1 MSVKRYISA
10 CVLAILTVITAL
22 SAVYTVDNV
31 PNMHVVDR
39 TKYVSNP
46 DGVLSEQT
54 VARLDSMLYGLQRAT
69 TAEVA
74 VVVVDGIEGG
84 DIDTF
89 GTELFGK
96 WGIGKKD
103 NDNGLLFLVSKDD
116 RRMVI
121 RTGYGLEGVV
131 PDLIGG
137 RLIRNVAA
145 PHFREGDYDG
155 GVYAVVSELNNLIS
169 DPEYAAEVV
178 SKYGPERAPS
188 ASDDDLSGR
197 ELFNMWLGAGT
208 VMTVILLGMYFMT
221 MRRTRKKDRYERYQA
236 LSRIELPALVLSFL
250 GIGIPFIAF
259 IVILVTM
266 RRLRTKRRLCPN
278 CHHKMHRLD
287 EATDNQYL
295 TPAQDTEEKL
305 NSVDYDVWLCD
316 NCGELDILPYV
327 NKSSQYKVCPSCG
340 ARACILHS
348 KRVVQ
353 QPTYRTEGLAVEEYV
368 CRNCGKHNNRSF
380 KIPKLER
387 EVPIIVG
394 GIGAGRGFGGGGG
407 GFSGG
412 SFGGGMTGGGGAS
425 GGW

>member
-1 MSVKRYISA
+1 MASVMAFSA
-10 CVLAILTVITAL
+10 T
-22 SAVYTVDNV
+22 YTVDNV
-31 PNMHVVDR
+31 PNVHVLDR

-46 DGVLSEQT
+46 DGILSPAT
-54 VARLDSMLYGLQRAT
+54 AARLDSTLSALQRAT

-74 VVVVDGIEGG
+74 VVVVDRIDG

-121 RTGYGLEGVV
+121 RTGYGMEGVV
-131 PDLIGG
+131 PDIVGG

-155 GVYAVVSELNNLIS
+155 GISAVVAEINDMVSN
-169 DPEYAAEVV
+169 PEYAADVA
-178 SKYGPERAPS
+178 SKYGPES
-188 ASDDDLSGR
+188 SSVSDNGDAIAR
-197 ELFNMWLGAGT
+197 ELFNMWLLAGA
-208 VMTVILLGMYFMT
+208 VMTAVLIGLFFLT
-221 MRRTRKKDRYERYQA
+221 MHRTRGKDRYERYQA
-236 LSRIELPALVLSFL
+236 LSKIELPAMILSFL

-259 IVILVTM
+259 IVILLAM
-266 RRLRTKRRLCPN
+266 RRLRTKRRICPN
-278 CHHKMHRLD
+278 CAHKMHRLD
-287 EATDNQYL
+287 EQTDNQYL
-295 TPAQDTEEKL
+295 TPAQDTEERIK
-305 NSVDYDVWLCD
+305 SVDYDVWLCD

-327 NKSSQYKVCPSCG
+327 NKSSSYKVCPTCG
-340 ARACILHS
+340 ARACALRSERI
-348 KRVVQ
+348 VQ
-353 QPTYRTEGLAVEEYV
+353 QPTYSTDGLAVKEYV
-368 CRNCGKHNNRSF
+368 CRNCGNHNYEKR
-380 KIPKLER
+380 KIPKLVR
-387 EVPIIVG
+387 EAPIIVG
-394 GIGAGRGFGGGGG
+394 GLGAGRGFGGGGG

>member
-1 MSVKRYISA
+1 MSIKRFISTYIVA
-10 CVLAILTVITAL
+10 FFAVLTAM

-31 PNMHVVDR
+31 PNVHVQDR

-46 DGVLSEQT
+46 DGVLSDLT
-54 VARLDSMLYGLQRAT
+54 VARLDSMLYGLQRST

-89 GTELFGK
+89 GTDLFGK

-116 RRMVI
+116 RKMVI
-121 RTGYGLEGVV
+121 RTGYGLEGIV

-169 DPEYAAEVV
+169 DPEYATEVM
-178 SKYGPERAPS
+178 SEYGPES
-188 ASDDDLSGR
+188 AVGSSDDDFSGR
-197 ELFNMWLGAGT
+197 ELFNMWLGAGA
-208 VMTVILLGMYFMT
+208 VMTVVLFGMFFMT
-221 MRRTRKKDRYERYQA
+221 LHSTRKKDRYDRYQA

-259 IVILVTM
+259 MVILVSM

-278 CHHKMHRLD
+278 CRHNMHRLD

-305 NSVDYDVWLCD
+305 KSVDYDVWLCD

-340 ARACILHS
+340 ARACILRS
-348 KRVVQ
+348 KRVVR
-353 QPTYRTEGLAVEEYV
+353 QPTYRTEGLAVKEYV
-368 CRNCGKHNNRSF
+368 CRNCGKHNFQNLR
-380 KIPKLER
+380 IPKLEN
-387 EVPIIVG
+387 EAPIIVG